1 MENEIQKTIANQSN
15 WYDDY
20 IFEHERTIVN
30 HINFIKQR
38 NPPKWY
44 IAQDLE
50 SNFGGWRYDENLAKL
65 VDKYIEMYR

>member
-1 MENEIQKTIANQSN
+1 MENIELQKAIAE
-15 WYDDY
+15 YVA
-20 IFEHERTIVN
+20 EHERTIVN

-38 NPPKWY
+38 NPPKWF

-50 SNFGGWRYDENLAKL
+50 SNFGGWRFDKNLAKI